1 MRPPVAENAGADG
14 SGHPAD
20 RYYYHDVP
28 RSRRR
33 GAAAVLLQPGAFCFL
48 RGAVSAALHTDAGPR
63 LSRGEMG
70 HAAGPLRPDVW
81 RRHAEIFLAGGHVPL
96 GSVLDRIDA
105 HVDSPQAARRAVA
118 QTAVPLISALKNPAA
133 RTFRVR
139 RPLPPPSSNPPK
151 RCSIQREA
159 RSRIVLRTAS
169 SS

>member
-1 MRPPVAENAGADG
+1 MRTSVAENADADD
-14 SGHPAD
+14 SGDPAD
-20 RYYYHDVP
+20 RRLYHDVP

-33 GAAAVLLQPGAFCFL
+33 GASTVSFQRGSVRFS
-48 RGAVSAALHTDAGPR
+48 RGAVSAGLHPGARPR

-81 RRHAEIFLAGGHVPL
+81 RRHAEIFLVGGHLPL
-96 GSVLDRIDA
+96 GPVLDRIDA
-105 HVDSPQAARRAVA
+105 HVDSPQAPRRAVA

-139 RPLPPPSSNPPK
+139 RPLPPRSSNPPK
-151 RCSIQREA
+151 RYSIQREA